1 MSTVARAMIRVVV
14 RSDRVSRPHWAALVV
29 PSAAADALAAGTLL
43 LGTPLPPL
51 ESLGLAVLH
60 GTAVLLLWEELAC
73 VPPSRRFL
81 CVAALLAVPFVGA
94 AVALATLVTRGRD
107 SAALGLGRRARRR
120 GALTAAAI
128 QRFADA
134 LSPLDALECGNEEER
149 RAALYRLS
157 RRRDPEAIALLRR
170 AAAGRDPNLAL
181 SAALVLDEIGERAE
195 REAGRLDPVE
205 VRHEA
210 V

>member
-1 MSTVARAMIRVVV
+1 MIRVVV
-14 RSDRVSRPHWAALVV
+14 RSDRVSPPNCAALVA
-29 PSAAADALAAGTLL
+29 PSAAADALAAGILL
-43 LGTPLPPL
+43 IGAPLPPL

-60 GTAVLLLWEELAC
+60 GTTVLLLWEGLAC

-94 AVALATLVTRGRD
+94 AVALATLLTRGGD

-120 GALTAAAI
+120 GALTAATV
-128 QRFADA
+128 QRFADG
-134 LSPLDALECGNEEER
+134 LSPWDALECGNEEER
-149 RAALYRLS
+149 RAALVRLS

-181 SAALVLDEIGERAE
+181 SAALVLDEIGELAE

-205 VRHEA
+205 VRYEA